1 MMLLEIRIPR
11 DVDKSPLATEVAIT
25 SLLQSGGLAGWFNRN
40 ITGKL
45 PVYSSLEIAS
55 IEGTIHFYVR
65 AERRFRNLIES
76 SFYSQYPGIEIVE
89 ADDYTKKIRY
99 DHLTKDVDLWG
110 STYGL
115 TSKWEPTNE
124 ETGKPFPS
132 KKDKKKN
139 AQMPADFLPIK
150 TYVELGLDKDPK
162 DEHKVDQ
169 LSHLLEAMAT
179 CGKGEH
185 FWFQVL
191 VQDESV
197 YNDTKMPK
205 FYVMPNHK
213 HLNLRE
219 MADARTRQ
227 LRSAGWRIK
236 GEVVQG
242 EFGEIK
248 EIPSGERDKDGRP
261 IMVPAKHLETKPIA
275 KREVDLTQEQRDE
288 IEEINRK
295 LNKPLALAV
304 IRITYIAKKENFN
317 PEHIQHIMTL
327 YKLYNGKENGLGIR
341 TLVDPYDYP
350 WERIRRIPWRKE
362 EHFEAYVERE
372 GFFPHFADRK
382 WLDIWS
388 DNMFWL
394 SSMRTRKIFRMLYES
409 ILHPFEHPHP
419 VDVVT
424 LNLEEIATLWHI
436 PSQVTGTPLLPRID
450 STKGMAPSNLPIK

>member
-162 DEHKVDQ
+162 DEHKV
-169 LSHLLEAMAT
+169 
-179 CGKGEH
+179 
-185 FWFQVL
+185 
-191 VQDESV
+191 
-197 YNDTKMPK
+197 
-205 FYVMPNHK
+205 
-213 HLNLRE
+213 
-219 MADARTRQ
+219 
-227 LRSAGWRIK
+227 
-236 GEVVQG
+236 
-242 EFGEIK
+242 
-248 EIPSGERDKDGRP
+248 
-261 IMVPAKHLETKPIA
+261 
-275 KREVDLTQEQRDE
+275 
-288 IEEINRK
+288 
-295 LNKPLALAV
+295 
-304 IRITYIAKKENFN
+304 ITFSCSFTNTSKY
-317 PEHIQHIMTL
+317 
-327 YKLYNGKENGLGIR
+327 
-341 TLVDPYDYP
+341 
-350 WERIRRIPWRKE
+350 
-362 EHFEAYVERE
+362 
-372 GFFPHFADRK
+372 
-382 WLDIWS
+382 
-388 DNMFWL
+388 
-394 SSMRTRKIFRMLYES
+394 
-409 ILHPFEHPHP
+409 
-419 VDVVT
+419 
-424 LNLEEIATLWHI
+424 
-436 PSQVTGTPLLPRID
+436 
-450 STKGMAPSNLPIK
+450 